1 VVAIARKA
9 RAFMYLS
16 RRAKGVYYLWYFS
29 DDGKKHKLS
38 TRCRKKGDALKFLV
52 SFQKDQHE
60 RKLEAQ
66 RKRVSEYFSEFLSYA
81 EGNLSR
87 GTVKI
92 YQATLRH
99 FLEIIG
105 NVPLLALSPQHFD
118 MYKTRRL
125 HALKRNN
132 RGKVK
137 PVTVNIELRALR
149 ACLNTAFRWKLIPN
163 NPFAGQKLVPLSE
176 ELPLFFTKE
185 DFQRLL
191 GAIDEV
197 WLKEV
202 VIFATLTGLRRSELT
217 NLRWQDVDLQRKII
231 LIQSNPT
238 FKTKHGK
245 KRVLPLN
252 DMAFRMLQA
261 KYEKQDCENV
271 FTLNGQKI
279 FADWLTHAFKKAV
292 IGAKLANDRLHFH
305 SLRHTFASWLVQD
318 GVSLYEVQRLLGH
331 SSSKMTEI
339 YSHLQPE
346 QLHNVVN
353 RISITLN

>member
-1 VVAIARKA
+1 
-9 RAFMYLS
+9 MYLS
-16 RRAKGVYYLWYFS
+16 KRAKGVFYLWYFG

-38 TRCRKKGDALKFLV
+38 TKCRKKGDALRFLL
-52 SFQKDQHE
+52 SFQKDQYE
-60 RKLEAQ
+60 RKKEAQ
-66 RKRVSEYFSEFLSYA
+66 RKRVFEYFSEFLNYA

-92 YQATLRH
+92 YLATLKH
-99 FLEIIG
+99 FMEIIG
-105 NVPLLALSPQHFD
+105 NVPLLSLTPQHFD

-125 HALKRNN
+125 HSLKKNN
-132 RGKVK
+132 RGNVK

-176 ELPLFFTKE
+176 ESPLFFTKV
-185 DFQRLL
+185 DFQKLL
-191 GAIDEV
+191 VAMNEA
-197 WLKEV
+197 WLKEI
-202 VIFATLTGLRRSELT
+202 VIFATLTGLRRGEII
-217 NLRWQDVDLQRKII
+217 NLRWQDVDLQRRII
-231 LIQSNPT
+231 VIQSNPT

-252 DMAFRMLQA
+252 DTAFSILQSKHGKEA
-261 KYEKQDCENV
+261 SEYV
-271 FTLNGQKI
+271 FTLNGRQI
-279 FADWLTHAFKKAV
+279 FDDWLTHAFKKAV
-292 IGAKLANDRLHFH
+292 LVAKLPNTRLHFH

-331 SSSKMTEI
+331 SSSSMTEM

-353 RISITLN
+353 RISISLN